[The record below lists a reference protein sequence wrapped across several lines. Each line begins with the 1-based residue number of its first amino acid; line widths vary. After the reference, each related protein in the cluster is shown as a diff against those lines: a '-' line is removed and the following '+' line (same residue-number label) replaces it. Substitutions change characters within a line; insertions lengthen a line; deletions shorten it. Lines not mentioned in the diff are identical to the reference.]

1 MRRSTRDRGL
11 LFLGFSL
18 ALGARAL
25 AQEPEDRPTLELT
38 VDDVV
43 KRALDNNSDIAV
55 AKYNPES
62 SLESVRSAQ
71 GYYDPFASA
80 SLSKNK
86 ATTPGSNAFTGGNKV
101 SNTTDTWNFGVSQ
114 YAPKFQVSVRSEE
127 HTSELQSHSD
137 LVCRLL
143 LEKKKKKRS
152 TTRQWRR
159 LTHRHQ

>member
-25 AQEPEDRPTLELT
+25 AQEPKDRPTLELT

-62 SLESVRSAQ
+62 SLEGVRSAQ

-114 YAPKFQVSVRSEE
+114 YAPTGGTFSLSFNNNKQDTNSVF
-127 HTSELQSHSD
+127 
-137 LVCRLL
+137 
-143 LEKKKKKRS
+143 S
-152 TTRQWRR
+152 TFNPTYNAS
-159 LTHRHQ
+159 